1 MSLEQFFSMGGYAL
15 YVWTSYGVALVVLG
29 LNLILARRRQA
40 DVSKDI
46 ARALRQESLR
56 RDAARPERGLP

>member
-1 MSLEQFFSMGGYAL
+1 MGGYAL